1 MINGAAIRLVS
12 QISKVLLY
20 HMFKQSP
27 CLNGEKNQIDQLPQ
41 NISRTMIKIEH
52 YNCITQT
59 ASSAFKVMSRDR
71 VSDITF
77 KIHMFMLS
85 WDPTLGFM

>member
-1 MINGAAIRLVS
+1 
-12 QISKVLLY
+12 
-20 HMFKQSP
+20 
-27 CLNGEKNQIDQLPQ
+27 
-41 NISRTMIKIEH
+41 MIKIEQ

-77 KIHMFMLS
+77 KIHMFMLP
-85 WDPTLGFM
+85 WDPTPGFMQYLGHLKFLEYLLGVEYGGRNADDRRSIFDIF

>member
-1 MINGAAIRLVS
+1 
-12 QISKVLLY
+12 
-20 HMFKQSP
+20 
-27 CLNGEKNQIDQLPQ
+27 
-41 NISRTMIKIEH
+41 MIKIEQ

-59 ASSAFKVMSRDR
+59 VSSAFKVMSRDR

-85 WDPTLGFM
+85 WDTTLGFMQYLGHLKFLEYLLGVEYEGGRNADGQRSIFDVF